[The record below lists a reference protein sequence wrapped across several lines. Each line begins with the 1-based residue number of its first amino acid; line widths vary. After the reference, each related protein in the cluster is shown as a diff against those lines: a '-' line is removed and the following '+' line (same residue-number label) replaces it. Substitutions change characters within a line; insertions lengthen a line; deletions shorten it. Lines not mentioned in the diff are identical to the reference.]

1 MSAYAA
7 ITALIFAIV
16 ALAHIVRIINRWAV
30 QIGSLSVSMSVSWA
44 GFVVA
49 GLLMTPSTP
58 PTEHQRPGLLP
69 QYKLE
74 CEQT

>member
-1 MSAYAA
+1 MRENKMSADAA

-30 QIGSLSVSMSVSWA
+30 QIGPFSVSMSVSWV

-49 GLLMTPSTP
+49 TLLAILGL
-58 PTEHQRPGLLP
+58 HAIRPINP
-69 QYKLE
+69 
-74 CEQT
+74 

>member
-16 ALAHIVRIINRWAV
+16 AVAHIVRIINRWAV
-30 QIGSLSVSMSVSWA
+30 QIGPFSISMSISWV

-49 GLLMTPSTP
+49 AGLAIWGFVQLG
-58 PTEHQRPGLLP
+58 Q
-69 QYKLE
+69 
-74 CEQT
+74 